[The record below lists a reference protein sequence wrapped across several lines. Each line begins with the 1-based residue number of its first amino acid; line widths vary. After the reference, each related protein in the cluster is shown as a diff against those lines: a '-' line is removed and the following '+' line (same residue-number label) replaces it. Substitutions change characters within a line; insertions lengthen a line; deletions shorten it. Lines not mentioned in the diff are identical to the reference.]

1 MYGLGGSLAFYIAEM
16 KRHGRLD
23 DAGWK
28 STVELLFTCWRRS
41 RTKGTR
47 GDLESVRERVGSVA
61 LIIQIV
67 IF

>member
-1 MYGLGGSLAFYIAEM
+1 MEM

-23 DAGWK
+23 DAEWE
-28 STVELLFTCWRRS
+28 STVGILFTCWRRS

-47 GDLESVRERVGSVA
+47 GELESVRKKVGSVA
-61 LIIQIV
+61 LIRQIV